1 MSPFNSGGR
10 ARLPRDATL
19 APGRANP
26 DVTKPL
32 NPIASLGKNMAE
44 SHVVISQRGAERL
57 HSGHLWVYRSDVR
70 TSSAEAGDIVRL
82 TDDHGN
88 FLGRAFFSSRSQITI
103 RLLTREDV
111 PVDRAFFAARIHA
124 AAEYRKRVVEDTEAY
139 RLVYSEADLLPSLI
153 VDRYADWLVI
163 QTLSQGADRLKD
175 EFASILAELFSP
187 RGILERNDPR
197 VRDLEGLPRRVS
209 LLSGEVP
216 PEIEAKR
223 NGIRFLHDLHKGQK
237 TGGFLDQ
244 RENHRAAMAYA
255 LGDVLDCF
263 TYQGGFALSVAARAA
278 HVEAIDMSAQ
288 ALEVARHNQEL
299 NSIHNV
305 TFREAN
311 AFDVLKAYDEAHRAF
326 DAVILDPPAFAKN
339 RDSVAA
345 AVRGYKEINLRA
357 LKLLKPGGCLITCS
371 CSYHISEALFLQL
384 IAEAANDAKRPVQ
397 IVERRTQS
405 RDHPI
410 LLTMPETHYLKCLI
424 LNII

>member
-1 MSPFNSGGR
+1 
-10 ARLPRDATL
+10 
-19 APGRANP
+19 
-26 DVTKPL
+26 
-32 NPIASLGKNMAE
+32 MAE

-57 HSGHLWVYRSDVR
+57 RSGHLWVYRSDVR
-70 TSSAEAGDIVRL
+70 SSDAAAGDIVRL

-88 FLGRAFFSSRSQITI
+88 FLGRAFYSDRSQITI

-111 PVDRAFFAARIHA
+111 PVDRAFFLARIRS
-124 AAEYRKRVVEDTEAY
+124 AAENRKRVVEDTEAF

-153 VDRYADWLVI
+153 VDRYSDFLVI
-163 QTLSQGADRLKD
+163 QTLSQGAERMKD
-175 EFASILAELFSP
+175 DFVSILTELFSP

-209 LLSGEVP
+209 LLTGEVP
-216 PEIEAKR
+216 PEIEARR

-244 RENHRAAMAYA
+244 RENHRAAITYA
-255 LGDVLDCF
+255 SGEVLDCF
-263 TYQGGFALSVAARAA
+263 TYQGGFALTIASRAA
-278 HVEAIDMSAQ
+278 QIEAIDMSLA
-288 ALEVARHNQEL
+288 ALEVARRNQEL
-299 NSIHNV
+299 NGIGNV

-311 AFDVLKAYDEAHRAF
+311 AFDVLKAYDEARRQF
-326 DAVILDPPAFAKN
+326 DMVILDPPAFAKN
-339 RDSVAA
+339 RESLAA

-371 CSYHISEALFLQL
+371 CSYHISESLFLQL
-384 IAEAANDAKRPVQ
+384 IAEAANDARRSVQ

-410 LLTMPETHYLKCLI
+410 LLTMPETLYLKCLI
-424 LNII
+424 LMAI